1 VTAVTPSR
9 ESLEAALGEAWLS
22 GAPFKPGGT
31 VDLGSFADALIASGA
46 VVPLDTL
53 ADDEAVMAAV
63 SRGVHAVTCSSDQC
77 PGPVF
82 LERRSAEAAL
92 RALAAALSERG
103 DR

>member
-53 ADDEAVMAAV
+53 ADDEAVYDRVENEVMSALMSHGHAD
-63 SRGVHAVTCSSDQC
+63 GCWPAVT
-77 PGPVF
+77 
-82 LERRSAEAAL
+82 EAAL